1 MRWFPRDPS
10 GLGHPVYSENDFK
23 RYQVYTIYELR
34 AQPVNTYFE
43 EKIDAQ
49 MTYVMSGDRTL
60 MDERESR
67 LQSRAALRTNSKV
80 KAKAHRQNKR
90 SMTDPKTKAKNA
102 KNKMMK
108 KAMSSLSSS
117 ATKD

>member
-1 MRWFPRDPS
+1 MVDGFPMTHAFTCIGFRGNKVKVYDSLFDYVRWFPRDPS

-34 AQPVNTYFE
+34 AQPVNAYFE
-43 EKIDAQ
+43 EKIHAQ

-67 LQSRAALRTNSKV
+67 LQSQAALKTN
-80 KAKAHRQNKR
+80 
-90 SMTDPKTKAKNA
+90 
-102 KNKMMK
+102 
-108 KAMSSLSSS
+108 
-117 ATKD
+117 